1 MVPAARGCDSERNPP
16 QEPPIHLFAIEAKRL
31 NAPLRTFIPTVLV
44 AAFAWE
50 AFEHYLEADSWPAVM
65 HWMQGVE
72 FIGNRMITDPLLVL
86 AGALIFRRW
95 GDERLAFAARAFIA
109 IFVFTHV
116 FVLPDCMAIQRLL
129 PEFGTLFGA
138 KETAWF
144 DIWSLDHFV
153 SGISVG
159 AFLVAKRMPAS
170 LGLQQPLRNG
180 L

>member
-1 MVPAARGCDSERNPP
+1 V
-16 QEPPIHLFAIEAKRL
+16 
-31 NAPLRTFIPTVLV
+31 VLV
-44 AAFAWE
+44 AAYAWE

-86 AGALIFRRW
+86 LGALLFRRW
-95 GDERLAFAARAFIA
+95 GTPPLAMFARTFVTIWLTTH
-109 IFVFTHV
+109 IFV
-116 FVLPDCMAIQRLL
+116 LSDCMALQRLL

-144 DIWSLDHFV
+144 DVWSIDHFI

-159 AFLVAKRMPAS
+159 AFLLSAPANV
-170 LGLQQPLRNG
+170 LGLQQPLRDG
-180 L
+180 LQLHV